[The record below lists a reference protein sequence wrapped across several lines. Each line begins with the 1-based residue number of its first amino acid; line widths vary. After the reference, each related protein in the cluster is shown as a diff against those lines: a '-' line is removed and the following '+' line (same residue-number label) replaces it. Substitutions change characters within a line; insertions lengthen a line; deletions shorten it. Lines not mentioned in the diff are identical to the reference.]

1 MLQRQRNSRDA
12 NKKKMDRKTL
22 HLLIEG
28 KVQGVFYR
36 ASAKEKADEM
46 KITGWVKN
54 TGDGN
59 VEIVCQAGE
68 AALQEFINWCK
79 QGPTRAKVEH
89 IKVTETTA
97 AEFGDFR
104 IVRE

>member
-1 MLQRQRNSRDA
+1 MG
-12 NKKKMDRKTL
+12 RKTL
-22 HLLIEG
+22 HLVIEG

-54 TGDGN
+54 TKEGN

-68 AALQEFINWCK
+68 ATLQQFINWCK
-79 QGPTRAKVEH
+79 QGPPRAIVKHVKVSE
-89 IKVTETTA
+89 ITA
-97 AEFGDFR
+97 AQFDDFR
-104 IVRE
+104 IARD

>member
-1 MLQRQRNSRDA
+1 MLQHQRNSRDA
-12 NKKKMDRKTL
+12 NKKEMDRKTL

-46 KITGWVKN
+46 KVTGWVKN
-54 TGDGN
+54 TKAGN

-68 AALQEFINWCK
+68 TELQQFLNWCK
-79 QGPTRAKVEH
+79 QGPSRAIVEH
-89 IKVTETTA
+89 IEVTETSA
-97 AEFGDFR
+97 AQFQDFR
-104 IVRE
+104 ILKE

>member
-1 MLQRQRNSRDA
+1 
-12 NKKKMDRKTL
+12 MDRKTL

-36 ASAKEKADEM
+36 ASAKEIADEM

-54 TGDGN
+54 TKEGN
-59 VEIVCQAGE
+59 VQIVCQGGE
-68 AALQEFINWCK
+68 AELQQFINWCK
-79 QGPTRAKVEH
+79 QGPRRAKVES
-89 IKVTETTA
+89 IKITETMATS
-97 AEFGDFR
+97 FDDFR